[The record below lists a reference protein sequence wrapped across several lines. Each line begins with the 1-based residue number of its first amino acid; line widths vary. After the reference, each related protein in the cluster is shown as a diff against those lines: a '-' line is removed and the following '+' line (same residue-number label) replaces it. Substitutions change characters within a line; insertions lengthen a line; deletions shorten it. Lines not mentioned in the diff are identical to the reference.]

1 MIDILYYLNSFDT
14 HLLLVSAGDM
24 VVHIKRKTEKKTD
37 TTCRYD
43 VICYT
48 NSSMTE
54 IRKSNHWICLGIS
67 I

>member
-24 VVHIKRKTEKKTD
+24 VVHIKRKTKKKHG
-37 TTCRYD
+37 Y
-43 VICYT
+43 
-48 NSSMTE
+48 NM
-54 IRKSNHWICLGIS
+54 S